1 MNIFSGLI
9 KFLIGFLLALAIL
22 AGGSVAAGLYFVTR
36 LTELPP
42 RPVFDNE
49 QPVSNK
55 SAAKSPP
62 KPGSPTPAA
71 KQNTPANSSSNSTEN
86 STTLPPG
93 SYRARV
99 IWQDGLILRDRP
111 SFDAKSIGGVD
122 FNKNVIVLETTSDKE
137 WEKLRVEGGNQEGWV
152 KGGNTEKI

>member
-9 KFLIGFLLALAIL
+9 KFLIGFVLALVIL

-42 RPVFDNE
+42 KPVFDNE
-49 QPVSNK
+49 KPSSSNL
-55 SAAKSPP
+55 SAQSPAKPSSP
-62 KPGSPTPAA
+62 SPAA
-71 KQNTPANSSSNSTEN
+71 QPNPPANSSSNSTA
-86 STTLPPG
+86 LAPG
-93 SYRARV
+93 TYRARV
-99 IWQDGLILRDRP
+99 IWPDGLILRDRP
-111 SFDAKSIGGVD
+111 SFDATSIGGVD

-137 WEKLRVEGGNQEGWV
+137 WERVRVEGGNQEGWV

>member
-1 MNIFSGLI
+1 MSIFSGLI
-9 KFLIGFLLALAIL
+9 KFLIGFLLALVIL
-22 AGGSVAAGLYFVTR
+22 AGGSVAAALYFVTR

-49 QPVSNK
+49 QPVK
-55 SAAKSPP
+55 P
-62 KPGSPTPAA
+62 KPSSPTPAA

-137 WEKLRVEGGNQEGWV
+137 WERVRVEGANQEGWV

>member
-1 MNIFSGLI
+1 MSIFSGLI
-9 KFLIGFLLALAIL
+9 KFLIGFILALAIL

-49 QPVSNK
+49 QPVK
-55 SAAKSPP
+55 P
-62 KPGSPTPAA
+62 KPSSPTPAA
-71 KQNTPANSSSNSTEN
+71 KQNTPANSSSNSSAN
-86 STTLPPG
+86 STTLAPG
-93 SYRARV
+93 TYLARV

-137 WEKLRVEGGNQEGWV
+137 WERVRVEGANQEGWV

>member
-1 MNIFSGLI
+1 MSIFSGLI
-9 KFLIGFLLALAIL
+9 KFLVGFLLALVIL

-42 RPVFDNE
+42 KPVFDNE
-49 QPVSNK
+49 KPVQ
-55 SAAKSPP
+55 P
-62 KPGSPTPAA
+62 KPSSPTPAA
-71 KQNTPANSSSNSTEN
+71 QQNTSANSAANTSAN
-86 STTLPPG
+86 STTLAPG
-93 SYRARV
+93 TYRARV
-99 IWQDGLILRDRP
+99 IWPDGLILRDRP

-137 WEKLRVEGGNQEGWV
+137 WERVRVEGANQEGWV